1 MMVSAFGALP
11 ARHDAMQFT
20 GTAALD
26 LVLYLTAALG
36 LLLRF
41 LGKGPALLR
50 ESRGFTVSAAM
61 AAVFIHS
68 VLLYGLMATPRGLD
82 LGYFNAVALAG
93 WLMACIGLAMFLKP
107 AFENLGLVLYPLA
120 GVSVL
125 LAELFPHDVL
135 LLQDRSWPL
144 GMHIFTSMLA
154 YSLLGVAALQA
165 CVLYLQERRLRH
177 ASAGGVL
184 SALPPLTEMER
195 FLFQLIGA
203 GFVLLTLSL
212 LTGLIFVKDFMAQHL
227 AHKAVL
233 SALAW
238 LVFAVL
244 LWGRWK
250 FGWRGRLAIRW
261 TLGGFAALVLAY
273 FGSKLVL
280 ELILGRHW

>member
-1 MMVSAFGALP
+1 MQLIGP
-11 ARHDAMQFT
+11 AV
-20 GTAALD
+20 LD
-26 LVLYLTAALG
+26 LVLYLLAATG
-36 LLLRF
+36 LLSRLTRS
-41 LGKGPALLR
+41 GPVLLR
-50 ESRGFTVSAAM
+50 DKRGFTVSAAL

-68 VLLYGLMATPRGLD
+68 VLLYGLLVTPRGLD
-82 LGYFNAVALAG
+82 LGYFNALALAG
-93 WLMACIGLAMFLKP
+93 WLMALIALVVFLKP
-107 AFENLGLVLYPLA
+107 AFENLGLVLFPLA

-135 LLQDRSWPL
+135 LMSDRSWPL
-144 GMHIFTSMLA
+144 DLHILTSMLA

-165 CVLYLQERRLRH
+165 GVLYLQERRLRRGD
-177 ASAGGVL
+177 AGGIL
-184 SALPPLTEMER
+184 SGLPPMQEMEH

-212 LTGLIFVKDFMAQHL
+212 LTGLFFVQNFMTQHL

-238 LVFAVL
+238 AVFAVL

-261 TLGGFAALVLAY
+261 TLIGFGSLLLAY

>member
-1 MMVSAFGALP
+1 
-11 ARHDAMQFT
+11 
-20 GTAALD
+20 
-26 LVLYLTAALG
+26 
-36 LLLRF
+36 
-41 LGKGPALLR
+41 
-50 ESRGFTVSAAM
+50 
-61 AAVFIHS
+61 
-68 VLLYGLMATPRGLD
+68 
-82 LGYFNAVALAG
+82 
-93 WLMACIGLAMFLKP
+93 
-107 AFENLGLVLYPLA
+107 VLYPLA